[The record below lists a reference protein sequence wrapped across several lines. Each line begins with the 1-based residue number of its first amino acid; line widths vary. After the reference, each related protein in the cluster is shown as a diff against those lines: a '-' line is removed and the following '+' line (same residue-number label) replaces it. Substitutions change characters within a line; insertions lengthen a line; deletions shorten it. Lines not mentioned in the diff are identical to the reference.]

1 MSVTT
6 LDRPDRPVLDEPL
19 GPAADA
25 PPAPG
30 LARRA
35 GEWARDVGVLTR
47 RNLLHVRREP
57 LQMSD
62 ATVQPI
68 LFTVL
73 FVYIFGAAMVL
84 PGGGG
89 YKDFAIG
96 GLVTMNLTT
105 ASMGTAVGLSSDLT
119 TGVIN
124 RFRTLPMARSAILA
138 GRTLSDLLSSALCGT
153 IVVLTGLVVGWR
165 PDNGVLGV
173 VAGLGMAVLFA
184 YALSWFTA
192 CLGLMSSDPESAQG
206 VGLVILFPV
215 AFVSSCFVP
224 TQGLPTV
231 MRVIA
236 DWNPVSAVAA
246 SCREL
251 FGNPNPAALTDTFPA
266 QHPLLVALLWS
277 VAIIAVCAPLASRTL
292 QKRTTD

>member
-1 MSVTT
+1 MSTT
-6 LDRPDRPVLDEPL
+6 TVLDP
-19 GPAADA
+19 PPVTA
-25 PPAPG
+25 PPAPAPPAPAP
-30 LARRA
+30 ARHSRLR
-35 GEWARDVGVLTR
+35 EWGRDVTVLTR

-57 LQMSD
+57 AQWSD
-62 ATVQPI
+62 ATVQPV

-84 PGGGG
+84 PGGGS
-89 YKDFAIG
+89 YKAFAIG

-105 ASMGTAVGLSSDLT
+105 ASMGTAVGLSSDLA

-138 GRTLSDLLSSALCGT
+138 GRTLSDLLAALLCGS
-153 IVVLTGLVVGWR
+153 IVLLTGWAIGWR
-165 PDNGVLGV
+165 PGNGLVGV
-173 VAGLGMAVLFA
+173 AAGLGVALLFS

-192 CLGLMSSDPESAQG
+192 CIGLSVSDPESSQA
-206 VGLVILFPV
+206 VGLVILFPL

-224 TQGLPTV
+224 TQGLPAV

-251 FGNPNPAALTDTFPA
+251 FGNPNPASLTHTFPA
-266 QHPLLVALLWS
+266 EHPVAIALLWS
-277 VAIIAVCAPLASRTL
+277 VAIIAVCAPVATRLLRRRT
-292 QKRTTD
+292 QD

>member
-1 MSVTT
+1 MTA
-6 LDRPDRPVLDEPL
+6 VLDPPRAPVAA
-19 GPAADA
+19 PASPA
-25 PPAPG
+25 PPRHHR
-30 LARRA
+30 LR
-35 GEWARDVGVLTR
+35 EWLRDTTVLTR

-57 LQMSD
+57 AQWSD
-62 ATVQPI
+62 ATVQPV

-84 PGGGG
+84 PGGGS

-96 GLVTMNLTT
+96 GLLTMNLTT
-105 ASMGTAVGLSSDLT
+105 ASMGTAVGLSSDLA

-138 GRTLSDLLSSALCGT
+138 GRSLADLLAAVLCGS
-153 IVVLTGLVVGWR
+153 IVLATGWVIGWR
-165 PDNGVLGV
+165 PDNGVAGV
-173 VAGLGMAVLFA
+173 AAGLGVALAFS

-192 CLGLMSSDPESAQG
+192 CIGLMVSDPESSQA

-224 TQGLPTV
+224 TQGLPAV
-231 MRVIA
+231 MRTIA

-251 FGNPNPAALTDTFPA
+251 FGNPNPAALTDSFPA
-266 QHPLLVALLWS
+266 QHPEVMALAWS
-277 VAIIAVCAPLASRTL
+277 VAILAVCAPLAAHLLRRRTV
-292 QKRTTD
+292 D

>member
-1 MSVTT
+1 MSTT
-6 LDRPDRPVLDEPL
+6 TVLDP
-19 GPAADA
+19 PPVSA
-25 PPAPG
+25 PPAPAPAVPAP
-30 LARRA
+30 ARHSRLR
-35 GEWARDVGVLTR
+35 EWGRDVTVLTR

-57 LQMSD
+57 AQWSD

-84 PGGGG
+84 PGGGS
-89 YKDFAIG
+89 YKAFAIG

-105 ASMGTAVGLSSDLT
+105 ASMGTAVGLSSDLA

-138 GRTLSDLLSSALCGT
+138 GRTLSDLLAALLCGS
-153 IVVLTGLVVGWR
+153 IVLITGWVIGWR
-165 PDNGVLGV
+165 PGNGLLGV
-173 VAGLGMAVLFA
+173 AAGLGVALLFS

-192 CLGLMSSDPESAQG
+192 CIGLSVSDPESSQA
-206 VGLVILFPV
+206 VGLVILFPL

-251 FGNPNPAALTDTFPA
+251 FGNPNPASLTDTFPA
-266 QHPLLVALLWS
+266 QHPVLIALVWS
-277 VAIIAVCAPLASRTL
+277 FAIIAVCAPVATRLLRRRT
-292 QKRTTD
+292 QD

>member
-1 MSVTT
+1 MSVT
-6 LDRPDRPVLDEPL
+6 VLDPPAL
-19 GPAADA
+19 GA
-25 PPAPG
+25 PPAPAP
-30 LARRA
+30 ARPAPAARSRLR
-35 GEWARDVGVLTR
+35 EWGRDVTVLTR

-57 LQMSD
+57 AQWSD
-62 ATVQPI
+62 ATVQPV

-84 PGGGG
+84 PGGGS
-89 YKDFAIG
+89 YKAFAIG

-105 ASMGTAVGLSSDLT
+105 ASMGTAVGLSSDLA

-138 GRTLSDLLSSALCGT
+138 GRTLSDLLAALLCGS
-153 IVVLTGLVVGWR
+153 IVLATGWAIGWR
-165 PDNGVLGV
+165 PGHGLAGVA
-173 VAGLGMAVLFA
+173 AGLGVALLFS

-192 CLGLMSSDPESAQG
+192 CIGLMVSDPESSQAG
-206 VGLVILFPV
+206 GLVILFPL

-224 TQGLPTV
+224 TQGLPGV

-251 FGNPNPAALTDTFPA
+251 FGNPNPAALTHSFPA
-266 QHPLLVALLWS
+266 EHPVAIALVWS
-277 VAIIAVCAPLASRTL
+277 AAIIAVCAPVATRQLRRRT
-292 QKRTTD
+292 QD

>member
-1 MSVTT
+1 MSIAV
-6 LDRPDRPVLDEPL
+6 LDRPRDPAPV
-19 GPAADA
+19 A
-25 PPAPG
+25 PPAPPATAHP
-30 LARRA
+30 AR
-35 GEWARDVGVLTR
+35 EWLRDVWVLSR

-57 LQMSD
+57 AQWSD

-73 FVYIFGAAMVL
+73 FVYLFGAAMVL
-84 PGGGG
+84 PGGGS
-89 YKDFAIG
+89 YTAFAIG

-105 ASMGTAVGLSSDLT
+105 SSMGTAVGLSSDLA
-119 TGVIN
+119 TGVID

-138 GRTLSDLLSSALCGT
+138 GRSLADLLAAVLCGS
-153 IVVLTGLVVGWR
+153 IVLATGWAVGWR
-165 PDNGVLGV
+165 PGNGLAGV
-173 VAGLGMAVLFA
+173 VAGLAVALLFS

-192 CLGLMSSDPESAQG
+192 CIGLLVRGPESSQA
-206 VGLVILFPV
+206 VGLVILFPL

-231 MRVIA
+231 MRAVA

-251 FGNPNPAALTDTFPA
+251 FGNPNPAALTDTFPS
-266 QHPLLVALLWS
+266 QHPVLLAVAWS
-277 VAIIAVCAPLASRTL
+277 AVILAVCAPLAAALLRRRTL
-292 QKRTTD
+292 D

>member
-1 MSVTT
+1 M
-6 LDRPDRPVLDEPL
+6 
-19 GPAADA
+19 DA
-25 PPAPG
+25 VIAPG
-30 LARRA
+30 RPAGAPIGAPTGRSAGFVRRRR
-35 GEWARDVGVLTR
+35 EWLGDLGFLTR
-47 RNLLHVRREP
+47 RNLLHVAREP
-57 LQMSD
+57 AQLSD
-62 ATVQPI
+62 ATVQPV

-73 FVYIFGAAMVL
+73 FVSIFGAAMVL
-84 PGGGG
+84 PGGGS
-89 YKDFAIG
+89 YKAFAIG

-105 ASMGTAVGLSSDLT
+105 ASIGTAVGLSSDLA

-138 GRTLSDLLSSALCGT
+138 GRTLSDLLAALLCGS
-153 IVVLTGLVVGWR
+153 IVLLTGWAIGWR
-165 PDNGVLGV
+165 PGNGLLGV
-173 VAGLGMAVLFA
+173 AAGLGVALLFS

-192 CLGLMSSDPESAQG
+192 CIGLSVSDPESSQA
-206 VGLVILFPV
+206 VGLVILFPL

-251 FGNPNPAALTDTFPA
+251 FGNPTRRRSPTRSPPSTRSSSL
-266 QHPLLVALLWS
+266 
-277 VAIIAVCAPLASRTL
+277 
-292 QKRTTD
+292 

>member
-1 MSVTT
+1 MSIAV
-6 LDRPDRPVLDEPL
+6 LDRPRDPAPV
-19 GPAADA
+19 A
-25 PPAPG
+25 PPAPPATVHP
-30 LARRA
+30 AR
-35 GEWARDVGVLTR
+35 EWLRDVWVLTR

-57 LQMSD
+57 AQWSD

-73 FVYIFGAAMVL
+73 FVYLFGAAMVL
-84 PGGGG
+84 PGGGS
-89 YKDFAIG
+89 YTAFAIG

-105 ASMGTAVGLSSDLT
+105 SSMGTAVGLSSDLA
-119 TGVIN
+119 TGVID

-138 GRTLSDLLSSALCGT
+138 GRSLADLLAAVLCGS
-153 IVVLTGLVVGWR
+153 IVLATGWAVGWR
-165 PDNGVLGV
+165 PGNGLAGV
-173 VAGLGMAVLFA
+173 VAGLAVALLFS

-192 CLGLMSSDPESAQG
+192 CIGLLVRGPESSQA
-206 VGLVILFPV
+206 VGLVILFPL

-231 MRVIA
+231 MRAVA

-251 FGNPNPAALTDTFPA
+251 FGNPNPAALTDTFPS
-266 QHPLLVALLWS
+266 QHPVLLAVAWS
-277 VAIIAVCAPLASRTL
+277 AVILAVCAPLAAALLRRRTL
-292 QKRTTD
+292 D